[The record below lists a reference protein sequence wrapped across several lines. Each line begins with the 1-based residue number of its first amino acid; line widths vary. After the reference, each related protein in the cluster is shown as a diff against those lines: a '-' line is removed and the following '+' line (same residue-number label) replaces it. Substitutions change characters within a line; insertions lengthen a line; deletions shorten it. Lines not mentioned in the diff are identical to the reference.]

1 MLALPDQLRFV
12 LEQKG
17 TVYEM
22 AKVFKYA
29 SNFLFLGRGYHYP
42 VALEGA
48 RSSSTRSRLSLTNHL
63 IN

>member
-1 MLALPDQLRFV
+1 M

-48 RSSSTRSRLSLTNHL
+48 RSSSRRSRLSLMNHL